1 MKLIQSIQE
10 KLNQLYESYERTVS
24 LYEKD
29 SKFSEI
35 QEKEFSSLKEELK
48 ELKKIFKKGSL
59 DEKRLLK
66 SMFDINKKI
75 KAYKKDKKNN

>member
-24 LYEKD
+24 SYEKD

-48 ELKKIFKKGSL
+48 ELKKIFKKGSF
-59 DEKRLLK
+59 DEKRLLR